1 MTTPI
6 IERKEGFFQVCV
18 LQGTLICE
26 QGQEPTPADID
37 SFQEFFASEFSV
49 QIQYLEQVTT
59 LPDLSEFGQQVPGT
73 GGRNDVLFAVHQDDV
88 GKFAVPR
95 FSIGARWI
103 EDVLAPTNHGRHL
116 YDCERLDQY
125 KTW

>member
-6 IERKEGFFQVCV
+6 IDRKEGFFQVCV
-18 LQGTLICE
+18 IQGTLICPEGE
-26 QGQEPTPADID
+26 QPTPEQVTE
-37 SFQEFFASEFSV
+37 FEGFFASEFSV

-88 GKFAVPR
+88 GRFAVPR
-95 FSIGARWI
+95 FAIGARWI

-116 YDCERLDQY
+116 YDCEHLDQY